1 MVLKKKVVKKRV
13 VKKKAVKKT
22 SKVKAIKRPKAKAG
36 TKRVVKKLVRQ
47 MLGSSEII
55 VEQSKFF
62 HPQTAPVHYQPP
74 CELPVSY
81 GKDRL
86 VLQVRDTHWLH
97 TYWEIIPGTWGHFK
111 AEFKDDFYKARRVL
125 RVYDVSSIIFN
136 GSNAHRFFDID
147 INEYADSW
155 YIDTGGPGRSWC
167 VDYGLILPNGKF
179 VTILR
184 SNTVTTPLDGP
195 SWITDEEWLIP
206 DELFARLYGMGFGLG
221 TSSPVGKAWT
231 ERIKKDVTSAMRISS
246 GSPVKKTS
254 K

>member
-1 MVLKKKVVKKRV
+1 MVVKKKVVQKKVVKKAT
-13 VKKKAVKKT
+13 KI
-22 SKVKAIKRPKAKAG
+22 KAIKKPKAQRQLRA
-36 TKRVVKKLVRQ
+36 RVKKIKIKPLRE
-47 MLGSSEII
+47 MLGSSEMV

-62 HPQTAPVHYQPP
+62 QPP
-74 CELPVSY
+74 TSVMPQVIQYELP
-81 GKDRL
+81 GKYDKDKL
-86 VLQVRDTHWLH
+86 VLQVRDAHWLH
-97 TYWEIIPGTWGHFK
+97 SYWEITLNTWEHFK
-111 AEFKDDFYKARRVL
+111 SELKDDFYKAKRVL
-125 RVYDVSSIIFN
+125 RVYDISSIIFN

-155 YIDTGGPGRSWC
+155 YIDTNGPGRSWC
-167 VDYGLILPNGKF
+167 VDYGLLFPDGRFI
-179 VTILR
+179 TILR

-195 SWITDEEWLIP
+195 SWVTDEEWLIP

-221 TSSPVGKAWT
+221 TSSPVGKAWA

>member
-1 MVLKKKVVKKRV
+1 MVLKKKVI
-13 VKKKAVKKT
+13 KKKAVKKT
-22 SKVKAIKRPKAKAG
+22 SKVKTIKRSKAKPRA
-36 TKRVVKKLVRQ
+36 KAKKVVKKLAGK

-62 HPQTAPVHYQPP
+62 YSPAAPAHYQAFD
-74 CELPVSY
+74 ELPVSY
-81 GKDRL
+81 GKDKL

-97 TYWEIIPGTWGHFK
+97 AYWEIIPGTWEHFK
-111 AEFKDDFYKARRVL
+111 VELKDDFYKARRVL

-147 INEYADSW
+147 INEYANSW

-195 SWITDEEWLIP
+195 SWITDEEWLVP
-206 DELFARLYGMGFGLG
+206 EHLFARLYGMGFGLG

-246 GSPVKKTS
+246 GSPVKKIS